1 MTSNELLDAILL
13 NIRLVKGN
21 PKELEKILDFI
32 LSEVNLP
39 EEEKPSEEMDEEE
52 ENVVQIPERYN
63 KAVKE
68 IAGNIDAGLVCFLRT
83 DTLEIDQIPY
93 ELFSDSSTYKMNT
106 GFTLK
111 DFKPK
116 YTRWKKYITIEPLVP
131 NESFKIME
139 KFVHQLDNSRLR
151 TQLVHALQNR
161 KPFANF
167 KYIIDNSEIRQDWFD
182 FKDKKLQEYVSSM
195 IEINIPDELISK

>member
-1 MTSNELLDAILL
+1 MKASELLDEVLMI
-13 NIRLVKGN
+13 IRSVKDD
-21 PKELEKILDFI
+21 PKELQKILDF
-32 LSEVNLP
+32 LKKEVFNP
-39 EEEKPSEEMDEEE
+39 EEMDEEE

-68 IAGNIDAGLVCFLRT
+68 IAGSIDAGLVCFLRT
-83 DTLEIDQIPY
+83 DTLEIDEIPY
-93 ELFSDSSTYKMNT
+93 ELFSSPTMYKMNT

-116 YTRWKKYITIEPLVP
+116 YTRWKKYITIEPLVA

-139 KFVHQLDNSRLR
+139 EFVHQLDNSKIR
-151 TQLVHALQNR
+151 TQLVNALQNR

-167 KYIIDNSEIRQDWFD
+167 KYIIDNSDIRQEWFD
-182 FKDKKLQEYVSSM
+182 FKDKKLQEYVSSI
-195 IEINIPDELISK
+195 IEINIPDELLGSK

>member
-1 MTSNELLDAILL
+1 MTSNELLDSILL

-139 KFVHQLDNSRLR
+139 KFVHQLDNSKLR
-151 TQLVHALQNR
+151 NQLVHALQNR